1 MDGRKTAVFAAAL
14 IPFGRLVWMAARGT
28 LGAHPVEHVIH
39 FTGQWTL
46 NFLLITLAVT
56 PLRRL
61 TGWREPLRHRRM
73 LGLFAFFYGSLH
85 LLSYAGLDQWFDWAA
100 IGHDVAKHPYV
111 LVGLLAYVTMLPL
124 AATSNRWAVSRLK
137 TRWKQL
143 HRLAYVIPALGT
155 LHFAWLVKKD
165 LTEPLLYGAGLLIL
179 LAFRWPFAQNA
190 RQRLENPAP

>member
-1 MDGRKTAVFAAAL
+1 MDLRKTAVFAAAL
-14 IPFGRLVWMAARGT
+14 LPLGRLAWMAVGGT
-28 LGAHPVEHVIH
+28 LGANPVEHVIH

-46 NFLLITLAVT
+46 NFLLITLSVT

-61 TGWREPLRHRRM
+61 AGWREPLRHRRM

-100 IGHDVAKHPYV
+100 ILHDVAKHPYI
-111 LVGLLAYVTMLPL
+111 LVGMLGYATMVPL
-124 AATSNRWAVSRLK
+124 AATSNRWSVSRLK
-137 TRWKQL
+137 QRWKQL
-143 HRLAYVIPALGT
+143 HRLAYVIPALGV

-190 RQRLENPAP
+190 AQRLENPAP

>member
-1 MDGRKTAVFAAAL
+1 MDSRKVLVFVAAL
-14 IPFGRLVWMAARGT
+14 VPFGLLAGMAARGT

-46 NFLLITLAVT
+46 NVLLATLAVT

-61 TGWREPLRHRRM
+61 TGWKEPLRHRRM

-100 IGHDVAKHPYV
+100 IGHDIAKHPYI
-111 LVGLLAYVTMLPL
+111 LVGLFAYLTMVPL
-124 AATSNRWAVSRLK
+124 AATSNRWAVSKLGR
-137 TRWKQL
+137 RWKQL
-143 HRLAYVIPALGT
+143 HRLAYAVPALGV

-179 LAFRWPFAQNA
+179 LAFRLPFAHNA
-190 RQRLENPAP
+190 GQVLERPAP

>member
-1 MDGRKTAVFAAAL
+1 MDSRKVLVFVAAL
-14 IPFGRLVWMAARGT
+14 VPFGLLAGMAARGT

-46 NFLLITLAVT
+46 NVLLATLAVT

-61 TGWREPLRHRRM
+61 TGWKEPLRHRRM

-100 IGHDVAKHPYV
+100 IGHDIAKHPYI
-111 LVGLLAYVTMLPL
+111 LVGLLAYVTMVPL
-124 AATSNRWAVSRLK
+124 AATSNRWAVSKLRR
-137 TRWKQL
+137 RWKQL
-143 HRLAYVIPALGT
+143 HRLAYAVPALGV
-155 LHFAWLVKKD
+155 LHFVWLVKKD

-179 LAFRWPFAQNA
+179 LAFRLPFAHNA
-190 RQRLENPAP
+190 GQALERPAP